1 MNVCVN
7 TASEKLSSPF
17 LRRRSNTL
25 TVLAPECGIQTL
37 CAAECLY
44 SLFHC
49 AITNILAKKIRR
61 LKNSLGNKTGD
72 EAHDK
77 KTVIDDE
84 LSLKSWLCNTP
95 LYLQLQWFDTVENV
109 DVSVKL
115 KRRRWTSEIT
125 ARDALYLEKL
135 GVILS

>member
-1 MNVCVN
+1 MQVFNK
-7 TASEKLSSPF
+7 SEF
-17 LRRRSNTL
+17 HGLREYFS
-25 TVLAPECGIQTL
+25 E
-37 CAAECLY
+37 E
-44 SLFHC
+44 
-49 AITNILAKKIRR
+49 IRR

>member
-1 MNVCVN
+1 MPLP
-7 TASEKLSSPF
+7 AA
-17 LRRRSNTL
+17 RSYRQYL
-25 TVLAPECGIQTL
+25 KPEILICCF
-37 CAAECLY
+37 CAGDRNFNL
-44 SLFHC
+44 
-49 AITNILAKKIRR
+49 
-61 LKNSLGNKTGD
+61 LGDT
-72 EAHDK
+72 HDK
-77 KTVIDDE
+77 KTVIDDG

>member
-1 MNVCVN
+1 MG
-7 TASEKLSSPF
+7 LRSSP
-17 LRRRSNTL
+17 
-25 TVLAPECGIQTL
+25 LAYTILPSSAGGL
-37 CAAECLY
+37 G
-44 SLFHC
+44 LFQ
-49 AITNILAKKIRR
+49 
-61 LKNSLGNKTGD
+61 
-72 EAHDK
+72 
-77 KTVIDDE
+77 
-84 LSLKSWLCNTP
+84 SWLCNTP